1 MKRLQ
6 VNREARKAR
15 KEMLFT
21 PKNLARLARFA
32 VALNLIGCP
41 KAQMVAGPVP
51 DAAALY
57 AEAQAAHRVPQ
68 TLSCDAKAFVEAPE
82 NGGRYAMHVSV
93 QRPRSIRLEALT
105 PLGDPAA
112 VLVAD
117 QGRFALLD
125 LRNNVFY
132 RGPATPQNLSRL
144 LPAPLRDQELVS
156 LITGAIPDLPESRPA
171 SSNRDGDG
179 YLLVLAAPG
188 VLQHVSLGADLR
200 VTGVRRTTE
209 GGALLWEVVLDEHD
223 DSSGAQV
230 PRLLHLDA
238 PGGKIKVDLRLRN
251 IVTGKP
257 PPAGAF
263 LLGPPPGMRVE
274 DVE

>member
-1 MKRLQ
+1 MIKASDQPR
-6 VNREARKAR
+6 RSDEAK
-15 KEMLFT
+15 FV
-21 PKNLARLARFA
+21 LASLLCFFA
-32 VALNLIGCP
+32 VDLVTGCP
-41 KAQMVAGPVP
+41 KAQVVAGPAP
-51 DAAALY
+51 EASALY
-57 AEAQAAHRVPQ
+57 AQAQAAHQVPQ
-68 TLSCDAKAFVEAPE
+68 TLSGEAKAFVEAPE
-82 NGGRYAMHVSV
+82 HGGRYAMHVSV
-93 QRPRSIRLEALT
+93 QRPRSMRLEALS

-117 QGRFALLD
+117 QGHFALLD

-144 LPAPLRDQELVS
+144 LPAPLRDEELVS
-156 LITGAIPDLPESRPA
+156 LITGAVPELPGSHPA
-171 SSNRDGDG
+171 SSQRDGDG

-188 VLQHVSLGADLR
+188 VLQRVSLGGDLR
-200 VTGVRRTTE
+200 VNEVRRTTE
-209 GGALLWEVVLDEHD
+209 GGALLWDVGLDEHD

-238 PGGKIKVDLRLRN
+238 PAGKIKVDLRLRN
-251 IVTGKP
+251 VVAGKP

-274 DVE
+274 EVN